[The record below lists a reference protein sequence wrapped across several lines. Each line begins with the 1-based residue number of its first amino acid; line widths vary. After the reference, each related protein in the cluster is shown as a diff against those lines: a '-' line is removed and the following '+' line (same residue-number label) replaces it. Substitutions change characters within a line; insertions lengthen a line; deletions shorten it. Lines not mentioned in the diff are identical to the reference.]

1 MKIAEFLSS
10 LSAGQEQFV
19 LVGGM
24 AVQLHG
30 YMRSTFDIDLVLAM
44 KGENIEPFIEMWNQN
59 PSLAK
64 QGGARVNNLMKPLE
78 FVDDGVSPPAFQVV
92 PVTSKQRG
100 FSLIELIVFIVI
112 VSTAMI
118 GILSVMNLVNKN
130 SADPV
135 IHKQALAIAESLLEE
150 IELQD
155 FTAASGATSA
165 GAVTATNRS
174 NSYHVISEYQGF
186 SMTGITS
193 VIGGSVQGLTGYSA
207 SVAVQGQALGGIPA
221 TSAVQITV
229 TVTDP
234 AGNKLQSVGYRAA
247 Y

>member
-1 MKIAEFLSS
+1 MIENQNRSREIIPEEIMLARL
-10 LSAGQEQFV
+10 EQSE
-19 LVGGM
+19 
-24 AVQLHG
+24 Q
-30 YMRSTFDIDLVLAM
+30 MRAF
-44 KGENIEPFIEMWNQN
+44 FIEMWKQN
-59 PSLAK
+59 PNLAK
-64 QGGARVNNLMKPLE
+64 QGGARVNNLMKSLE
-78 FVDDGVSPPAFQVV
+78 FVDDGVSRPEFTVV
-92 PVTSKQRG
+92 PVTLKQSG

-155 FTAASGATSA
+155 FTAASGTTSA
-165 GAVTATNRS
+165 GTVTVTNRA

-193 VIGGSVQGLTGYSA
+193 LNGAAGTTVQGLSGYSA
-207 SVAVQGQALGGIPA
+207 LVAVQGQALGGIPA

-234 AGNKLQSVGYRAA
+234 AGNKLQSVGYRVA

>member
-1 MKIAEFLSS
+1 
-10 LSAGQEQFV
+10 
-19 LVGGM
+19 
-24 AVQLHG
+24 
-30 YMRSTFDIDLVLAM
+30 
-44 KGENIEPFIEMWNQN
+44 
-59 PSLAK
+59 
-64 QGGARVNNLMKPLE
+64 
-78 FVDDGVSPPAFQVV
+78 V

-118 GILSVMNLVNKN
+118 GILSVMNIVNKN

-155 FTAASGATSA
+155 FTASAGNVSA
-165 GAVTATNRS
+165 GAVTAANRT
-174 NSYHVISEYQGF
+174 SYHIVREYDNFTMPTPPGIISVNG
-186 SMTGITS
+186 
-193 VIGGSVQGLTGYSA
+193 VAVPGLGNYSA
-207 SVAVQGQALGGIPA
+207 SVAVQNAVLGTITA
-221 TSAVQITV
+221 ASASAVQITV

-234 AGNKLQSVGYRAA
+234 AGNQMQSVGYRVA